1 MISFHFESDYR
12 ILDLSEYSDW
22 VARIIESEGFTQ
34 GDISYIFY
42 TDEKLLELNQEYLKH
57 DTFTDI
63 ITFDYCDGKMVS
75 GDIFI
80 STDRVKDNARA
91 FEVSFENEMKRV
103 MSHGL
108 LHLLGYGD
116 KTDEETVVMR
126 AKEEEK
132 IKMFHVE
139 Q

>member
-80 STDRVKDNARA
+80 STDRVRDNAKA
-91 FEVSFENEMKRV
+91 FEVPLGDNRRSSDCAGRLIDPRPVIEMNAPFKRMV
-103 MSHGL
+103 GAL
-108 LHLLGYGD
+108 
-116 KTDEETVVMR
+116 T
-126 AKEEEK
+126 
-132 IKMFHVE
+132 
-139 Q
+139 